1 MPTHRSP
8 GSRAVRLRHWV
19 IVVVVLVVV
28 LVAVASTPVVA
39 AAQDLRYN
47 LTPTAQQVTWDDA
60 LGLDNTLLYGGR
72 LGIVFGRRIE
82 LQGFYLTNRGAD
94 ARIRDLYDRLNV
106 TERPPQNPGLDVQ
119 NYGAAVVYNFALGG
133 FTPFLR
139 GGGSVLRFE
148 PEGARAS
155 DRIAVSYGGG
165 LRFGK
170 PGGLRFNVF
179 AEDLR
184 FRVDRT
190 LLVALPTPAAGASP
204 VIDADAEKLRSNLTY
219 GAGLSV
225 PLGGA
230 AATYDDTP
238 QYQLGNVALPVDVF
252 VGRHQFAG
260 ASGLPRQNLLGV
272 RTGIDFG
279 PLVGLRA
286 FYWQGVNDD
295 FDRRQGVRGYGG
307 EAQFALNA
315 GPGFNPFLLAGVG
328 QIDFGTSYDRIA
340 TGGATGGGPAT
351 VPDDQTA
358 LILGGGVK
366 VPVGTR
372 FTLTGAARNYL
383 AAVSGRTEDV
393 SERSQLRSNWQY
405 SVGLSLGI
413 GGRGTRRRETP
424 AALRDTVFVDRA
436 SGRPVERPDT
446 SVAHRPERLA
456 GGAATV
462 ERYVVTAR
470 GDTVRGAAIDSALA
484 ADRGARLVEVRGVA
498 REGAGAA
505 TSYATERTVTVPVPA
520 EGEIIVRY
528 GPQRAPAPPTIPFVV
543 VPATGA
549 LAPSGPPGTTS
560 GLTGAAPRVFLREVR
575 EPDGRRVREYRE
587 ADGSLTR
594 EWVDDRNRVVRE
606 PARPSMTAPAR
617 SAPIGKDAPRD
628 TRAGEFEARV
638 TARLDSLERIA
649 GDRATPRAVTGPDS
663 ESVRAIVREELARE
677 ERAREERIREE
688 RARAEVA
695 PPATNRNVPGAW
707 TGGVQGGMLYS
718 GATFTD
724 AAQALVGARIDF
736 GALSPSLPG
745 FRLVPEVAFG
755 VGGGGTS
762 TYIAANA
769 LYEVGRLFGGRPR
782 VSLGAGLLNFSDR
795 VGSREGLDLVIT
807 PAYGLALPLARFT
820 RFRLPGG
827 GGTSPELVVEH
838 QGVGFFDIN
847 RAVLGITWRR

>member
-8 GSRAVRLRHWV
+8 SSRPVRLRYGV
-19 IVVVVLVVV
+19 VMVGIMVVVLAVV
-28 LVAVASTPVVA
+28 AGAPAAA

-72 LGIVFGRRIE
+72 LGVVFGRRIE
-82 LQGFYLTNRGAD
+82 LQGFYLTNQGAD

-106 TERPPQNPGLDVQ
+106 TERPPQNPGLGVQ

-139 GGGSVLRFE
+139 GGGSVVRFE
-148 PEGARAS
+148 PDGARAS

-190 LLVALPTPAAGASP
+190 LLLALPTPAAGAPP

-219 GAGLSV
+219 GAGLSI
-225 PLGGA
+225 PLGGG

-252 VGRHQFAG
+252 AGRHQFAG
-260 ASGLPRQNLLGV
+260 ASGLPRQNLVGV

-279 PLVGLRA
+279 PLVGLRG

-295 FDRRQGVRGYGG
+295 FDGRQGVRGYGG

-315 GPGFNPFLLAGVG
+315 GPGFNPFLLAGAG

-340 TGGATGGGPAT
+340 TGGGTGGATAT

-413 GGRGTRRRETP
+413 GGRGARRRETP
-424 AALRDTVFVDRA
+424 AARRDTVFVDRA
-436 SGRPVERPDT
+436 TGRPVARPDT
-446 SVAHRPERLA
+446 SVARAPERLA
-456 GGAATV
+456 DGAATV
-462 ERYVVTAR
+462 ERYAVTSS
-470 GDTVRGAAIDSALA
+470 GDTVRGAAIDSVLA
-484 ADRGARLVEVRGVA
+484 ADRGARLVEVRRVA
-498 REGAGAA
+498 GAVTGAA
-505 TSYATERTVTVPVPA
+505 TGYATERTVTVPVPS

-528 GPQRAPAPPTIPFVV
+528 GPQRAPAPLTIPVVV
-543 VPATGA
+543 VPPIGA
-549 LAPSGPPGTTS
+549 LAPGS
-560 GLTGAAPRVFLREVR
+560 APRVFVR
-575 EPDGRRVREYRE
+575 EMRERDGRRVREYRE

-606 PARPSMTAPAR
+606 PARPSMAAPAPPD
-617 SAPIGKDAPRD
+617 PIVKDAPRD
-628 TRAGEFEARV
+628 ARTGEFEARV
-638 TARLDSLERIA
+638 TARLDSLERVAA
-649 GDRATPRAVTGPDS
+649 GRAASERDTARAATASDP

-677 ERAREERIREE
+677 ERLREE
-688 RARAEVA
+688 RARDERAGAEA
-695 PPATNRNVPGAW
+695 PPPATNPGVPGTW

-724 AAQALVGARIDF
+724 AAQALVGARLDF

-762 TYIAANA
+762 IYVAANA

-795 VGSREGLDLVIT
+795 VGSRDGLDLVIT

-827 GGTSPELVVEH
+827 GATSPELVVEH
-838 QGVGFFDIN
+838 QGVGFFDVN
-847 RAVLGITWRR
+847 RAVIGIGWRR

>member
-1 MPTHRSP
+1 MPRHCSP
-8 GSRAVRLRHWV
+8 RFDPCHLRYG
-19 IVVVVLVVV
+19 
-28 LVAVASTPVVA
+28 VA
-39 AAQDLRYN
+39 AVVITGAPAAAVAQDLRYSV
-47 LTPTAQQVTWDDA
+47 TPTAQQVTWDDA

-72 LGIVFGRRIE
+72 LGVVFGRRIE
-82 LQGFYLTNRGAD
+82 LQGFYLTNQGAD
-94 ARIRDLYDRLNV
+94 ARIRDLYDRLDV
-106 TERPPQNPGLDVQ
+106 TERPPQNPGLGVQ

-190 LLVALPTPAAGASP
+190 LLLALPTPSAGASP
-204 VIDADAEKLRSNLTY
+204 VVDADADKLRSNLTY

-225 PLGGA
+225 PLGGG

-252 VGRHQFAG
+252 AGQHQFAG
-260 ASGLPRQNLLGV
+260 ASGLPRQNLVGV

-279 PLVGLRA
+279 PLVGLRG

-315 GPGFNPFLLAGVG
+315 GPGFNPFLIAGAG
-328 QIDFGTSYDRIA
+328 QVDFGTSYDRVG
-340 TGGATGGGPAT
+340 TGGATVTAPE
-351 VPDDQTA
+351 DQTA
-358 LILGGGVK
+358 LILGGGLK

-383 AAVSGRTEDV
+383 AAITGRTEDV

-405 SVGLSLGI
+405 SVGLSLGL
-413 GGRGTRRRETP
+413 GGRGTRRRDMP
-424 AALRDTVFVDRA
+424 AARRDTVFVDRA
-436 SGRPVERPDT
+436 TGRTVARPDT
-446 SVAHRPERLA
+446 AVARASERPTDRA
-456 GGAATV
+456 VTV
-462 ERYVVTAR
+462 ERYAVTTR
-470 GDTVRGAAIDSALA
+470 GDTVRGATLDSVLA
-484 ADRGARLVEVRGVA
+484 ADRGARLIEVRGVA
-498 REGAGAA
+498 GEVTGAA
-505 TSYATERTVTVPVPA
+505 TGYVTERTVTVPVPA

-528 GPQRAPAPPTIPFVV
+528 GPQRAPTPPTTPIVV
-543 VPATGA
+543 VPPTGA
-549 LAPSGPPGTTS
+549 MAPSTPAGTTS
-560 GLTGAAPRVFLREVR
+560 GVAGPAPRAFVREVR
-575 EPDGRRVREYRE
+575 ERDGRRVREYRE
-587 ADGSLTR
+587 GDGSLTR

-606 PARPSMTAPAR
+606 PARPAMVAPAPSDPIVKE
-617 SAPIGKDAPRD
+617 SARD
-628 TRAGEFEARV
+628 TRAGDFEARV
-638 TARLDSLERIA
+638 TARLDSLERVA
-649 GDRATPRAVTGPDS
+649 ADRAASDRAAPRTATAPDP

-677 ERAREERIREE
+677 ERVREERIREE

-695 PPATNRNVPGAW
+695 RPATSPNGPGTW
-707 TGGVQGGMLYS
+707 TGGVQGGMVYS
-718 GATFTD
+718 GATLTD
-724 AAQALVGARIDF
+724 AAQALVGARLDF

-795 VGSREGLDLVIT
+795 VGSRDGLDLVIT

-827 GGTSPELVVEH
+827 GATSPELVVEH
-838 QGVGFFDIN
+838 QGVGFFDVN
-847 RAVLGITWRR
+847 RAVVGIGWRR

>member
-8 GSRAVRLRHWV
+8 RCHPCCLRYG
-19 IVVVVLVVV
+19 VVVV
-28 LVAVASTPVVA
+28 VVA
-39 AAQDLRYN
+39 GAPTAATAQDLRYS

-60 LGLDNTLLYGGR
+60 LGLDNSLLYGGR
-72 LGIVFGRRIE
+72 LGVVFGRRIE
-82 LQGFYLTNRGAD
+82 LQGFYLTNQGAD
-94 ARIRDLYDRLNV
+94 ARIRDLYDRLDV
-106 TERPPQNPGLDVQ
+106 TERPPQNPGLGVQ
-119 NYGAAVVYNFALGG
+119 NYGAAVVYNFAVGG

-190 LLVALPTPAAGASP
+190 LLLALPTPAAGALP
-204 VIDADAEKLRSNLTY
+204 VVDADADKLRSNLTY

-225 PLGGA
+225 PLGGG

-260 ASGLPRQNLLGV
+260 ASGLPRQNLVGV

-295 FDRRQGVRGYGG
+295 FDARQGVRGYGA

-315 GPGFNPFLLAGVG
+315 GPGFNPFLLAGAG
-328 QIDFGTSYDRIA
+328 QIDFGSSYDRVGTGGA
-340 TGGATGGGPAT
+340 TGGATGSAT
-351 VPDDQTA
+351 VAAPEDQTA

-383 AAVSGRTEDV
+383 AAVDGRTEDV

-405 SVGLSLGI
+405 SVGLSLGL
-413 GGRGTRRRETP
+413 GGRGTRRREAP
-424 AALRDTVFVDRA
+424 AARRDTVFVDRTT
-436 SGRPVERPDT
+436 GRTVERPDT
-446 SVAHRPERLA
+446 AVARASERLA
-456 GGAATV
+456 GGAATI

-470 GDTVRGAAIDSALA
+470 GDTVRGAAIDSVLA
-484 ADRGARLVEVRGVA
+484 ADRGARLVEVRAVTGAVTG
-498 REGAGAA
+498 EGTGAA
-505 TSYATERTVTVPVPA
+505 TGYASGRTVTVPVPT

-528 GPQRAPAPPTIPFVV
+528 GPQRAPAPVTTPVVV
-543 VPATGA
+543 VPSTGA
-549 LAPSGPPGTTS
+549 VAPSVVP
-560 GLTGAAPRVFLREVR
+560 GAAAGAAGSTARVFVREVR
-575 EPDGRRVREYRE
+575 ERDGRRVREYRE

-594 EWVDDRNRVVRE
+594 EWVDDRNRLVRE
-606 PARPSMTAPAR
+606 PARPSMSAPATPD
-617 SAPIGKDAPRD
+617 AIVKDAPRD
-628 TRAGEFEARV
+628 TRGGEFEARV
-638 TARLDSLERIA
+638 TARLDSLERVA
-649 GDRATPRAVTGPDS
+649 ADRAVPGAAAPDP

-677 ERAREERIREE
+677 ERVREERLREE

-695 PPATNRNVPGAW
+695 PQAANPNVPRAW

-718 GATFTD
+718 GATVTD
-724 AAQALVGARIDF
+724 AAQALVGARLDF

-795 VGSREGLDLVIT
+795 VGSRDGLDLVIT

-827 GGTSPELVVEH
+827 GATSPELVVEH
-838 QGVGFFDIN
+838 QGVGFFDVN
-847 RAVLGITWRR
+847 RAVVGIGWRR